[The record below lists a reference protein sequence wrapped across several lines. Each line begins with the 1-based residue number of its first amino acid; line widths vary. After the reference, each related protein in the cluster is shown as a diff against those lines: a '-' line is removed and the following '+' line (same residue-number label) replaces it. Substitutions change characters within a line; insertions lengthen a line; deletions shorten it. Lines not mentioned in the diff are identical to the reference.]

1 MRRYATRVHCDTYAD
16 KVKQDNLLGAR
27 RAMIQVYR
35 TGSTTDN
42 LDIQESKSVP
52 CGLPASGGLA
62 GGDFMDSGGEGYEA
76 TISPS

>member
-1 MRRYATRVHCDTYAD
+1 MKRYATRVHCGVYAD
-16 KVKQDNLLGAR
+16 KVKQEKSLGNEKF
-27 RAMIQVYR
+27 QVYR
-35 TGSTTDN
+35 TGSTTDS

-62 GGDFMDSGGEGYEA
+62 GGDFTDSGGEGYEA

>member
-16 KVKQDNLLGAR
+16 KIKQKKSPGNEK
-27 RAMIQVYR
+27 IQVYR

-62 GGDFMDSGGEGYEA
+62 GGDFTDSGGEGYEA